1 MSKSKITSSEPQ
13 LDELETHLAGTLKR
27 VVPRRDFV
35 RRLRGFI
42 HFPPREEI
50 ASRLHDW
57 RRLFIIFSG
66 VISGMLLLITVARA
80 LYHLFGRRSAA

>member
-1 MSKSKITSSEPQ
+1 MSETISSEPK
-13 LDELETHLAGTLKR
+13 LDELETHLAGILKR
-27 VVPRRDFV
+27 IAPRRDFV

-57 RRLFIIFSG
+57 RRLFIIFGG

-80 LYHLFGRRSAA
+80 LYHVFGRRNMG